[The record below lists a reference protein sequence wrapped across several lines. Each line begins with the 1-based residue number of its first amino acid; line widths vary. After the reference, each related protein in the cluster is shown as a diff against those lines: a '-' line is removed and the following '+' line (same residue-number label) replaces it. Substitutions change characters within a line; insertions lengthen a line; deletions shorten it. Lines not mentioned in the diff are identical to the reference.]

1 MVETYKLP
9 EFLTGRIEKPT
20 YVKWLA
26 RKASTHA
33 KRDRSR
39 LGRTIS
45 VQSYKQAI
53 HNAVETSKGVDW
65 YTGEILEW
73 EKISSYDNALAKK
86 HRSNYKASLALLP
99 TVDHVLNSEGNYDF
113 VICSWRTND
122 SKNDLSLAEF
132 ISLCKKVIHSRQ

>member
-9 EFLTGRIEKPT
+9 EFLNGRIEKPT

-99 TVDHVLNSEGNYDF
+99 TVDHVLNSEGTMILLYAHGEQM
-113 VICSWRTND
+113 TQ
-122 SKNDLSLAEF
+122 KT
-132 ISLCKKVIHSRQ
+132 ISHWQSSFHSAKR

>member
-1 MVETYKLP
+1 MAELKS
-9 EFLTGRIEKPT
+9 R

-53 HNAVETSKGVDW
+53 HNAVETSKGIDW
-65 YTGEILEW
+65 YTSEILEW

-99 TVDHVLNSEGNYDF
+99 TVDHVLNSEGNYDLLYAHGEQM
-113 VICSWRTND
+113 TQ
-122 SKNDLSLAEF
+122 KT
-132 ISLCKKVIHSRQ
+132 ISHWQSSFHSAKR